1 MTMPFD
7 EQTSLQALLDFL
19 ASEFNLSDVDP
30 DEPIFSA
37 GLLDSFSLVQVAAFI
52 AEKLQVTIPTKDLTV
67 AKMDR
72 PRQMIETASRHA
84 K

>member
-1 MTMPFD
+1 MPFNKD
-7 EQTSLQALLDFL
+7 TSLQALLGFL
-19 ASEFNLSDVDP
+19 ASEFNLTDLDP

-37 GLLDSFSLVQVAAFI
+37 GLIDSFSLVQVAAFI
-52 AEKLQVTIPTKDLTV
+52 GEKLGVTIPTKDLTV

-72 PRQMIETASRHA
+72 PRQMIDTAAVHA